1 MKNRY
6 VIVRADRAGVFFGIL
21 VEKNGQE
28 VTMKNV
34 RKIHY
39 WEGAAAVEQLALD
52 GTSKPDSCRFTV
64 SVPEMVIDGAV
75 QVIPCTDKAIDSLKS
90 VEEWKA

>member
-1 MKNRY
+1 MKNKY

-39 WEGAAAVEQLALD
+39 WSGAAAVEQLAVD
-52 GTSKPDSCRFTV
+52 GTSDPNECRITV
-64 SVPEMVIDGAV
+64 VVDEMIIDGAI
-75 QVIPCTDKAIDSLKS
+75 QVIPCTNDAIRSLQS
-90 VEEWKA
+90 VKEWKR